1 MFFHLIGENSIYFT
15 DHQQMEH
22 VLEKPSVTESMFT
35 SWLETNSKYSLARKL
50 TYGEFVSKFVYK
62 RKTKTWAPR
71 KRGYTIGRLI
81 WVPPSTGELYY
92 LRMMLTV
99 VRGPTSYDQIKNVA
113 GVQLKTFR
121 DACYAMR
128 FLGDDKEFIGAIKEA
143 KDWGSG
149 VLLRMLFVGMLLSA
163 VMDRPSYVWEE
174 TKEWLADGVLY
185 KQRKIANNR
194 GMTT

>member
-15 DHQQMEH
+15 DNQQMEH

-35 SWLETNSKYSLARKL
+35 SWLETNSKYSLASKL
-50 TYGEFVSKFVYK
+50 TYGEFVTKFVYK

-149 VLLRMLFVGMLLSA
+149 FQLRMLFVGMLLSA
-163 VMDRPSYVWEE
+163 VMDRPCYVWDE
-174 TKEWLADGVLY
+174 TKVWLADGVLY

-194 GMTT
+194 GITC